1 MSLLGSREIQQEM
14 IAMRYIENPTGNLL
28 SYCGGGTQDGHGGF
42 AAEHRAE
49 MWSIANEAIQS
60 AVPEMA
66 DEIYN
71 ESLSRLIGALRYDI
85 ETCVSISV
93 DSMGEIFNGRQVK
106 RLLSERIL

>member
-1 MSLLGSREIQQEM
+1 
-14 IAMRYIENPTGNLL
+14 MRYIENPTGNLL
-28 SYCGGGTQDGHGGF
+28 SYCGSGTQDGHGGF

-60 AVPEMA
+60 AVPAMA
-66 DEIYN
+66 AEIYN

-85 ETCVSISV
+85 ETCVSVSV

-106 RLLSERIL
+106 RLLSDRIL